1 MKQRDILVFTFGA
14 ILGTVGAILL
24 APSSGRNTIDQ
35 LVSRIKKQKP
45 GNELSN
51 RNLYNISE
59 LSEDVKELERLK
71 AEG

>member
-24 APSSGRNTIDQ
+24 APSSGRNTID
-35 LVSRIKKQKP
+35 LLTSRIKKQKP